1 MLNAFHHLQMIKLSK
16 AVEEELKTTVVQAYE
31 AEPGKYGTC
40 HIYYYICV
48 YIMWNDSILIT
59 I

>member
-1 MLNAFHHLQMIKLSK
+1 MIKLSK